1 MQYIHAH
8 IGYVIGAVIGSSS
21 LLTGLVLKFLA
32 AKAPALIQAEES
44 KLISAGMAKLKRPE
58 DQAALKAMLAAIR
71 VRFPDVGSA
80 VFALAADA
88 CIREVPALAP
98 YRAALIGLF
107 QAVEQAAAAGLQP

>member
-1 MQYIHAH
+1 MHFIAQHLE
-8 IGYVIGAVIGSSS
+8 AVLGTVVASSS
-21 LLTGLVLKFLA
+21 LLTGLAVKFLT
-32 AKAPALIQAEES
+32 AKVPALIQAEES
-44 KLISAGMAKLKRPE
+44 KLISSSMAKLKRPE
-58 DQAALKAMLAAIR
+58 DQAALRAMLAAIR